1 MQYKFNQLNIITMQ
15 KVIEERYAQ
24 TVAEYNETR
33 TTSTIGILTG
43 KEYRRQRRKELRK
56 RRK

>member
-1 MQYKFNQLNIITMQ
+1 MQ
-15 KVIEERYAQ
+15 KVIEERYTQ

>member
-1 MQYKFNQLNIITMQ
+1 MQ
-15 KVIEERYAQ
+15 KVIEERYTQ

-33 TTSTIGILTG
+33 TTSTIGILTR